1 MSFPRYPEYKDSG
14 VEWLGEVPEHWEV
27 VRLNTIVTCND
38 EVLLESTPEDY
49 EIEYVEI
56 SGVQAGQ
63 GIVETAALPFGNAP
77 SRARRVVRDGDVLI
91 STVRTY
97 LRAIA
102 QVKCP
107 PENMIASTGF
117 AVLRPR
123 RIDSGFL
130 GYACHAEGF
139 VSEVIARSVG
149 VSYPAINSSEL
160 TRLPLPLP
168 TTPEQTAIATFL
180 DHETAKIDALV
191 AEQEKLIALLQEK
204 RQAVISHAVTKGLD
218 PSVTMKDSGVEWL
231 GEVPEHWEVK
241 QLRHI
246 AKIVRGASP
255 RPAGDPKF
263 FTSEAVIGQTTPW
276 VTVAEITK
284 DAEIYLRDVKE
295 YLTVLGA
302 ESSQFFPSGT
312 LVFTN
317 SGATLGVPKVLA
329 IDCCANDGVLAFRDL
344 STSIDILFAYHFL
357 STTTDRLRTE
367 MKQGGGQPN
376 LNTDIVKNI
385 GIALPPRD
393 EQDAIVGYLAS
404 ENTKFVVLVTE
415 ARSAITLLQER
426 RTALISAAVT
436 GQIDVRGLVGNAHA
450 PDSIAASA
458 YPASA

>member
-1 MSFPRYPEYKDSG
+1 MSFPRYPEYRDSG

-27 VRLNTIVTCND
+27 KRLRHLVECLDGKRVPLNSAERADRPGDVPYWGANAIMGYVDQPLFD
-38 EVLLESTPEDY
+38 EELVLLGED
-49 EIEYVEI
+49 
-56 SGVQAGQ
+56 GA
-63 GIVETAALPFGNAP
+63 PFFDPFRPVAFRSLGPVWPNNH
-77 SRARRVVRDGDVLI
+77 I
-91 STVRTY
+91 H
-97 LRAIA
+97 
-102 QVKCP
+102 
-107 PENMIASTGF
+107 
-117 AVLRPR
+117 VLRPNQTTFTKFIVYCLNVTDYANF
-123 RIDSGFL
+123 IDGSTRDKLTQAGM
-130 GYACHAEGF
+130 
-139 VSEVIARSVG
+139 
-149 VSYPAINSSEL
+149 NSI
-160 TRLPLPLP
+160 RLPWPSRDEALL
-168 TTPEQTAIATFL
+168 IATFL
-180 DHETAKIDALV
+180 DRETAKIDALV

-218 PSVTMKDSGVEWL
+218 PNVPMKDSGVEWL
-231 GEVPEHWEVK
+231 GEVPGHWEVK

-263 FTSEAVIGQTTPW
+263 FTSEPVIGQTTPW

-344 STSIDILFAYHFL
+344 SASIDILFAYHFL

-393 EQDAIVGYLAS
+393 EQDAIVGYLAC
-404 ENTKFVVLVTE
+404 ENTKFDVLVTE
-415 ARSAITLLQER
+415 ARTAITLLQER

-436 GQIDVRGLVGNAHA
+436 GQIDVRGLAGGDNA
-450 PDSIAASA
+450 PDSVAASA
-458 YPASA
+458 YPASV

>member
-1 MSFPRYPEYKDSG
+1 
-14 VEWLGEVPEHWEV
+14 VEWLGEVP
-27 VRLNTIVTCND
+27 
-38 EVLLESTPEDY
+38 
-49 EIEYVEI
+49 
-56 SGVQAGQ
+56 G
-63 GIVETAALPFGNAP
+63 
-77 SRARRVVRDGDVLI
+77 
-91 STVRTY
+91 
-97 LRAIA
+97 
-102 QVKCP
+102 
-107 PENMIASTGF
+107 
-117 AVLRPR
+117 
-123 RIDSGFL
+123 
-130 GYACHAEGF
+130 
-139 VSEVIARSVG
+139 
-149 VSYPAINSSEL
+149 
-160 TRLPLPLP
+160 
-168 TTPEQTAIATFL
+168 
-180 DHETAKIDALV
+180 
-191 AEQEKLIALLQEK
+191 
-204 RQAVISHAVTKGLD
+204 
-218 PSVTMKDSGVEWL
+218 
-231 GEVPEHWEVK
+231 HWEVK
-241 QLRHI
+241 QLRHV
-246 AKIVRGASP
+246 ANIVRGASP

-263 FTSEAVIGQTTPW
+263 FTSEPVVGQTTPW

-404 ENTKFVVLVTE
+404 KNTKFDVLVTE
-415 ARSAITLLQER
+415 ARTAITLLQER

-436 GQIDVRGLVGNAHA
+436 GQIDVRSTVATEA
-450 PDSIAASA
+450 FMEVA
-458 YPASA
+458 